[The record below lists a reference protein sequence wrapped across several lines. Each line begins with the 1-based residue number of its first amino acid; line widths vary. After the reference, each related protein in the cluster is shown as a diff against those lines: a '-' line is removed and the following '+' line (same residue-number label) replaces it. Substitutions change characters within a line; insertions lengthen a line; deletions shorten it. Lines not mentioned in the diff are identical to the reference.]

1 MKEKKITSANER
13 RKQRTKSKE
22 KNEIKTQCAREL
34 VTFAKLQS
42 QSHGIFQMKFFSSGD
57 THLLAHRMLRSKQCD
72 AEREKKE
79 ETNNI
84 RFRVEKKKIL
94 IN

>member
-1 MKEKKITSANER
+1 MKEKKITSTNER

-42 QSHGIFQMKFFSSGD
+42 QSHGIFQMKFFSIGD
-57 THLLAHRMLRSKQCD
+57 TRLLAHRVLRSKHSE
-72 AEREKKE
+72 AEREKKRTTFDSE
-79 ETNNI
+79 
-84 RFRVEKKKIL
+84 
-94 IN
+94 